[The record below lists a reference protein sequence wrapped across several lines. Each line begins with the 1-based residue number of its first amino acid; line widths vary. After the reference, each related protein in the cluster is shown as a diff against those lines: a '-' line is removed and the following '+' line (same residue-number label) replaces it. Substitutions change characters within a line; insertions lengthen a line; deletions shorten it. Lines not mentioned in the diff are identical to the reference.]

1 MVSGI
6 VDKTKVSGMA
16 LYNKGKDFL
25 SGGTVVSK
33 IMLTMI
39 FIILFIVC
47 VNLIK
52 RLYRKYQQ
60 IKNSS
65 PWVFKGTKDA
75 KSRMVI
81 LQDPTKYGAVTLP
94 RSENEYGGLETSYML
109 WIHIDNWSH
118 NANKMKH
125 ILHKGNSSGEPL
137 QAPGIWLH
145 AEKNSLRINMNTY
158 KHVTE
163 FVDVD
168 NIPLNK
174 WVHITVA
181 VRQRDMDVF
190 INGNLAKRLTLEAL
204 PKQNYG
210 DIYINAFGGF
220 GGFISNL
227 RYFNHYIS
235 FKEIDDHMRDGPSQ
249 KSCVDSGERPPY
261 FVPNWWI
268 S

>member
-1 MVSGI
+1 MKLLSKSKETSSAAYG
-6 VDKTKVSGMA
+6 KTKDFF
-16 LYNKGKDFL
+16 KGGSVISKL
-25 SGGTVVSK
+25 VMTV
-33 IMLTMI
+33 
-39 FIILFIVC
+39 LFIVLFIFS

-52 RLYRKYQQ
+52 RAYRKYYELAY
-60 IKNSS
+60 SS
-65 PWVFKGTKDA
+65 PWIFKGTKDA
-75 KSRMVI
+75 KTRMVV
-81 LQDPTKYGAVTLP
+81 LQDPSKYGSVTVP
-94 RSENEYGGLETSYML
+94 RSKNEYGGLETSYML

>member
-1 MVSGI
+1 MVSRAI
-6 VDKTKVSGMA
+6 DKSKELGKEGFSRTKS
-16 LYNKGKDFL
+16 FFQ
-25 SGGTVVSK
+25 GGSVISKLLMTV
-33 IMLTMI
+33 I

-60 IKNSS
+60 IKNAS

-75 KSRMVI
+75 KTRMVI
-81 LQDPTKYGAVTLP
+81 LQDPTKYGAITLP
-94 RSENEYGGLETSYML
+94 RSENEYAGLEFAYML
-109 WIHIDNWSH
+109 WIHIDDWSK
-118 NANKMKH
+118 NENKMKH

-137 QAPGIWLH
+137 QSPGIWLDKT
-145 AEKNSLRINMNTY
+145 KNTLVINMNTFEN
-158 KHVTE
+158 VRETIE
-163 FVDVD
+163 VD

-174 WVHITVA
+174 WVHVTVA
-181 VRQRDMDVF
+181 ARQRNLDVF
-190 INGNLAKRLTLEAL
+190 INGNLIKRLKLKSL

-210 DIYINAFGGF
+210 DIYLNAFGGF
-220 GGFISNL
+220 GGFLSNV

-235 FKEIDDHMRDGPSQ
+235 FREIDEHIKDGPS
-249 KSCVDSGERPPY
+249 DSPCAGSGQQPPY